1 MLANCKEGDWIIFKV
16 PKSNEHHIGVVL
28 EEPKVDSI
36 WYKLQFH
43 VTVNETTNIYTKA
56 EEHLQGYWNSDNR
69 FVLPY
74 KPTIEEI
81 FKIKQTQEKE

>member
-1 MLANCKEGDWIIFKV
+1 MLSDFKVGDWIKFKV
-16 PKSNEHHIGVVL
+16 PKSDRYHIGEIL

-36 WYKLQFH
+36 WYKLLFH
-43 VTVNETTNIYTKA
+43 ATIYETTNTYTKA

-69 FVLPY
+69 FILPY
-74 KPTIEEI
+74 KPTIEEV